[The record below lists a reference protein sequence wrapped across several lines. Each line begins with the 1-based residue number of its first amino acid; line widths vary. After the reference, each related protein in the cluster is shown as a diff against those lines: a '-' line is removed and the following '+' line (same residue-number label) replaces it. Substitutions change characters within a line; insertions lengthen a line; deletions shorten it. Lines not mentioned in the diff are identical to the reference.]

1 MHKIKTIIRKEW
13 AEVFKNRM
21 VLFTVIFLPLMM
33 TALPLII
40 LFATRDAGM
49 ESIDTEL
56 PEQFAQFCSEDLSA
70 GQCFQVYMVSQF
82 LLMFMMIPLIIPINI
97 AAYSIV
103 GEKTTHSLEPLL
115 ATPITTAELLTAKN
129 LAATIPAVLATWV
142 GFGIFAAGA
151 LIISGRRFLTGCL
164 VGPLITVLSVN
175 FSIMVS
181 SRVNDP
187 RRRAGLN
194 HRDPT
199 AAGAVLRANLGA
211 VLPEQ
216 DADPDHRVGAAD
228 PGYGADLYCGAHVPA
243 REYPDEMEVRIYRRE
258 RRARG
263 ENLFYHRDNREEH
276 Y

>member
-21 VLFTVIFLPLMM
+21 VLFTVIFLPLLM

-49 ESIDTEL
+49 DEYAAEL
-56 PEQFAQFCSEDLSA
+56 PAQFAQLCADGLTA

-103 GEKTTHSLEPLL
+103 GEKTTRSLEPLL
-115 ATPITTAELLTAKN
+115 ATPITTAELLTGKN

-142 GFGIFAAGA
+142 GFALFAVGS
-151 LIISGRRFLTGCL
+151 LIISGSRAVTASLLDPMWLLAVLL
-164 VGPLITVLSVN
+164 VGPLMAVLSVN

-187 RRRAGLN
+187 RVAEQVSTVVILPLLALFFGQISGLFFLN
-194 HRDPT
+194 KTLILLIALGLVVVDISLIYL
-199 AAGAVLRANLGA
+199 AVRMF
-211 VLPEQ
+211 Q
-216 DADPDHRVGAAD
+216 
-228 PGYGADLYCGAHVPA
+228 
-243 REYPDEMEVRIYRRE
+243 RENILTRWK
-258 RRARG
+258 
-263 ENLFYHRDNREEH
+263 
-276 Y
+276 